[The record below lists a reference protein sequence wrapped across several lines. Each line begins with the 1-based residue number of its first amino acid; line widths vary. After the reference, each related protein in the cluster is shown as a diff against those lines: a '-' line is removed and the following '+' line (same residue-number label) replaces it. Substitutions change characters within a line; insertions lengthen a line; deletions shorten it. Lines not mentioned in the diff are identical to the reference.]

1 MALPPLSQPRLT
13 PLSGPCNFHTPDED
27 LKPNCNLKRSLP
39 LGEYFSGHLSTW
51 PAYGSGQTILEKRKP
66 CTVPDPTIQSNYRPA
81 TSISKP
87 RFLEQLEN
95 YLKRELQCL
104 DQTGESGQEAK
115 LQPYREV
122 FEYFIEEFKTYKP
135 LLSAIKNE
143 YELTLA
149 HQREQIRSLEPL
161 KSMLVTV
168 SERCDL
174 KIQEM
179 REAERLEVKTLR
191 KEKLT
196 LLKQIDKLKTNLS
209 FLKTQVAKLQ
219 KEVGKQYHHFRNEL
233 DARRL
238 LISDINELKLQR
250 DDVKQSHSHHEVAT
264 EDSAVLALALKVA
277 RSDLAKTQVELDT
290 IKANYGDVVPRRDYE
305 AIKKN
310 YSEISS
316 KAEVLQSDFDNLK
329 KEHEM
334 LLELNSQLL
343 QQRDEFCTNL
353 AQLERSSTPRPHWV
367 KCAEVLPGGYDNWI
381 TVSEGRNSDE
391 LVDLLL
397 SELGWRILKE
407 KDFFEGMGTG
417 LGVPVHLRQDDPV
430 KNLMLTHKDVV
441 NLLKEVWREKNMADQ
456 ETKTRSSLPE
466 FFLNYL
472 EKKFDDATTAMEWS
486 YSVHETCRMHR
497 TDEYLYLF
505 YSILMGEVDED
516 VYHGLVSI
524 PNMLLKLLTDADPEQ
539 LGTVTR
545 QQFSDSLRESF
556 PLKSKEQIQELIDTA
571 DVQLKATED
580 SIAYQALIPED
591 EEWKSGTFMGILRSQ
606 RLAEKKQYLKDLR
619 NELWKLKEVQV
630 DDLRTAI
637 TAVDHYIDF
646 PLMETYIAKAFK
658 VPAEQLDVA
667 FPLPLEKI
675 MQHLEAEDIRR
686 AEPPRAQLSESMASI
701 Y

>member
-1 MALPPLSQPRLT
+1 M
-13 PLSGPCNFHTPDED
+13 
-27 LKPNCNLKRSLP
+27 
-39 LGEYFSGHLSTW
+39 
-51 PAYGSGQTILEKRKP
+51 
-66 CTVPDPTIQSNYRPA
+66 
-81 TSISKP
+81 
-87 RFLEQLEN
+87 
-95 YLKRELQCL
+95 
-104 DQTGESGQEAK
+104 QEVK

-122 FEYFIEEFKTYKP
+122 FEYFIEDFKTYKP
-135 LLSAIKNE
+135 LLSAIKKE

-168 SERCDL
+168 SERCDQ

-179 REAERLEVKTLR
+179 REEERLEVRTLR
-191 KEKLT
+191 KEKLI

-219 KEVGKQYHHFRNEL
+219 KEVAKQYHHFRNEL

-250 DDVKQSHSHHEVAT
+250 EDVNQSQSHHEVAS
-264 EDSAVLALALKVA
+264 EDPAVLALALKMA

-305 AIKKN
+305 ACEKN

-316 KAEVLQSDFDNLK
+316 KAEVLQSDFDKLK
-329 KEHEM
+329 QEHEV
-334 LLELNSQLL
+334 LLELNKQLL

-353 AQLERSSTPRPHWV
+353 AQLERSSTPRPRWV

-391 LVDLLL
+391 LVDVLL

-407 KDFFEGMGTG
+407 KDFFNGMGKG
-417 LGVPVHLRQDDPV
+417 QGVPVHLRQEGPV
-430 KNLMLTHKDVV
+430 KNLMLSRKDVV
-441 NLLKEVWREKNMADQ
+441 NLLKEVWREKNMADEQ
-456 ETKTRSSLPE
+456 TGSRSSLSE
-466 FFLNYL
+466 FFLSYL
-472 EKKFDDATTAMEWS
+472 QKTFDDATTAMEWS

-516 VYHGLVSI
+516 VYHRLVSL
-524 PNMLLKLLTDADPEQ
+524 PTVLLKLLTEADPEH

-545 QQFSDSLRESF
+545 QQLSDALRAAF

-571 DVQLKATED
+571 EVQLKATED
-580 SIAYQALIPED
+580 SIAYQTLIPED
-591 EEWKSGTFMGILRSQ
+591 EEWKSGLFMGILRNQ
-606 RLAEKKQYLKDLR
+606 HLAEKKQYLKDLR
-619 NELWKLKEVQV
+619 NELWNLKEVQV
-630 DDLRTAI
+630 DDLRAAI

-658 VPAEQLDVA
+658 VPEEGLDEA
-667 FPLPLEKI
+667 YPLPLEKI

-686 AEPPRAQLSESMASI
+686 AEPHRGHVSESRESI
-701 Y
+701 S